1 LLAEAANYYKA
12 IYGDAEL
19 RNELCLVRTNAWQYG
34 HAEYGNTLNTRLPS
48 LQ

>member
-1 LLAEAANYYKA
+1 MLAEAANYCKA

-19 RNELCLVRTNAWQYG
+19 RNELCLVRTNAWQYEY
-34 HAEYGNTLNTRLPS
+34 ARYGNTLNPRPS

>member
-1 LLAEAANYYKA
+1 MLAEATNYYKA

-34 HAEYGNTLNTRLPS
+34 HARYGNNLNPRPS

>member
-1 LLAEAANYYKA
+1 LLSEAANYYKA

-19 RNELCLVRTNAWQYG
+19 RNEHCLVRTNAWQYG
-34 HAEYGNTLNTRLPS
+34 RAKYGNTLNTCLLA